1 MATRTQQEHHHISYQ
16 GNYLRRGSENDLAD
30 VFFGGVTSLAEHLDR
45 NIMLVLRDGRVLIGT
60 LSSYD
65 QYGSIVLSNSKERL
79 VAKNKFADVD
89 MGLYMIRGENIM
101 LLGEVD
107 AELDANNPLLTRAD
121 QDVVEAL
128 LAETKEEKSG
138 GVVGGAKALT

>member
-1 MATRTQQEHHHISYQ
+1 
-16 GNYLRRGSENDLAD
+16 
-30 VFFGGVTSLAEHLDR
+30 VTSLAEHLDR